1 MRLFASCGALTS
13 VEEADRCSALAT
25 QLQSSMVVAMEYSL
39 SVSSWKLGGVGE
51 DGVVRDWSE
60 DNAAGWSADPVIIR
74 IGDNSPDDTKRVIL
88 HELGHKIKPKKLRDV
103 TDADP
108 TRTVTSSPNA
118 PVTAYRKN
126 STSIMHWQTGGHCL
140 CLRYLPRLLT
150 HNNPGREEENQWEH
164 FRS

>member
-1 MRLFASCGALTS
+1 
-13 VEEADRCSALAT
+13 
-25 QLQSSMVVAMEYSL
+25 VVAMEYSL